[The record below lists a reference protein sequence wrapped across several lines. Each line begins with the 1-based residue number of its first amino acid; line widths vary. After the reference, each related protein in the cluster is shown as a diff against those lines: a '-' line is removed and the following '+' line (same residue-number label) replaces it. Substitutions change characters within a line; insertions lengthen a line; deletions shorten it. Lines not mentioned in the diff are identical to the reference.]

1 MHVYF
6 YLFLDMQY
14 WDISSKTCT
23 HLDAE
28 EQEVYDP
35 VSQIMTVKVFLMF
48 DMCRVLVI
56 FHCICITIYVIVF
69 LINTFVLS
77 MNNLASLDQ
86 MYYWIPFV

>member
-1 MHVYF
+1 
-6 YLFLDMQY
+6 MQY

-86 MYYWIPFV
+86 MYY

>member
-48 DMCRVLVI
+48 NMCHVLVI
-56 FHCICITIYVIVF
+56 FYCICITIYVIVF

-86 MYYWIPFV
+86 MYY

>member
-1 MHVYF
+1 
-6 YLFLDMQY
+6 MQY

-48 DMCRVLVI
+48 NMCHVLVI
-56 FHCICITIYVIVF
+56 FHCFCVIVF

-86 MYYWIPFV
+86 MYY